1 MKGKKRSTGG
11 TNDAAEDIKDTPTNR
26 NAKNNVADEASEKA
40 AGGRTGRKSGGH
52 VHHENIDNLK
62 HAKHVGMVRGPAAR
76 AHGGRAPRKSGGS
89 AGNEFACAAR
99 EGSAPAG
106 RSESRME

>member
-11 TNDAAEDIKDTPTNR
+11 TNDAAADIKDTPTSR
-26 NAKNNVADEASEKA
+26 LVKNNVTDEAVEKA

-52 VHHENIDNLK
+52 VHHENMDNLK
-62 HAKHVGMVRGPAAR
+62 HAKHVGKVRGPAPR

-89 AGNEFACAAR
+89 VGDEFACAAR
-99 EGSAPAG
+99 TGTHPAG
-106 RSESRME
+106 RTEELMD